1 MLNRS
6 SKHNKY
12 VLFFQI
18 SSLQVEVRCVTPKMN
33 LRFVYKHIHLVC
45 THYCPSFNILC
56 SLLMN
61 YRDRKW
67 NNMHG
72 HKDELADHE
81 DTENRSEKSDS
92 TITKSIESCS
102 SNNVANSSRP
112 TELGSRVRSHTHFSS

>member
-1 MLNRS
+1 
-6 SKHNKY
+6 
-12 VLFFQI
+12 
-18 SSLQVEVRCVTPKMN
+18 
-33 LRFVYKHIHLVC
+33 
-45 THYCPSFNILC
+45 
-56 SLLMN
+56 
-61 YRDRKW
+61 
-67 NNMHG
+67 MHG